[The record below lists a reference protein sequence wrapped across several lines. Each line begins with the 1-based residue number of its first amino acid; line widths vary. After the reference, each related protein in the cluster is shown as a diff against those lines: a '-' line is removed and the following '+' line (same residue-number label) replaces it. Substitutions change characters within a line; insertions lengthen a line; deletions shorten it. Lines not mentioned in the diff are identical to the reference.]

1 MPLQHGM
8 YEFRSAVDKLREIV
22 TPAVLAEFGEELTA
36 DNLRDIMSGGT
47 AIRARM
53 TEKFN
58 AALAPIVFPA
68 ERSQKEELYTS
79 LLEQFNEICR
89 KVQKRFESFGTVP
102 ADCYTVDSNGQV
114 TFDSEVAEAVFSEA
128 ANLYIDDPQQI
139 ELYNAALK
147 ALSALQ
153 ELDTLARKYGMYAI
167 NRTNYRA
174 IIDMDIEM
182 SPTMGVLSA
191 TQVLRINYRDLQSGH
206 SSTGGSGPR
215 SDISRF
221 SGYVSRYRRRVKR
234 PIHGHSRQSHRHSR
248 VCNGNG
254 ANWRNYNRHK
264 QHRHFR

>member
-47 AIRARM
+47 AICARM

-191 TQVLRINYRDLQSGH
+191 TQVLRINPFAIQQGYD
-206 SSTGGSGPR
+206 GGLFKTR
-215 SDISRF
+215 SI
-221 SGYVSRYRRRVKR
+221 
-234 PIHGHSRQSHRHSR
+234 
-248 VCNGNG
+248 
-254 ANWRNYNRHK
+254 
-264 QHRHFR
+264 

>member
-36 DNLRDIMSGGT
+36 DNLRDIMSG
-47 AIRARM
+47 IRARM

-191 TQVLRINYRDLQSGH
+191 TQVLRINPFAIQQGYD
-206 SSTGGSGPR
+206 GGLFKTR
-215 SDISRF
+215 SI
-221 SGYVSRYRRRVKR
+221 
-234 PIHGHSRQSHRHSR
+234 
-248 VCNGNG
+248 
-254 ANWRNYNRHK
+254 
-264 QHRHFR
+264 

>member
-1 MPLQHGM
+1 MR
-8 YEFRSAVDKLREIV
+8 FAAKFKSAS
-22 TPAVLAEFGEELTA
+22 
-36 DNLRDIMSGGT
+36 NH
-47 AIRARM
+47 
-53 TEKFN
+53 
-58 AALAPIVFPA
+58 
-68 ERSQKEELYTS
+68 
-79 LLEQFNEICR
+79 
-89 KVQKRFESFGTVP
+89 VP

-191 TQVLRINYRDLQSGH
+191 TQVLRINPFAIQQGYD
-206 SSTGGSGPR
+206 GGLFKTR
-215 SDISRF
+215 SI
-221 SGYVSRYRRRVKR
+221 
-234 PIHGHSRQSHRHSR
+234 
-248 VCNGNG
+248 
-254 ANWRNYNRHK
+254 
-264 QHRHFR
+264 

>member
-1 MPLQHGM
+1 
-8 YEFRSAVDKLREIV
+8 
-22 TPAVLAEFGEELTA
+22 
-36 DNLRDIMSGGT
+36 MSGGT

-174 IIDMDIEM
+174 MKVRDYNDVTIR
-182 SPTMGVLSA
+182 LSGRYIFICRIGNEKA
-191 TQVLRINYRDLQSGH
+191 TVYFQPIALEYRISNNLLQD
-206 SSTGGSGPR
+206 TNIFQNRQIYPK
-215 SDISRF
+215 SRCMQKLAF
-221 SGYVSRYRRRVKR
+221 
-234 PIHGHSRQSHRHSR
+234 
-248 VCNGNG
+248 
-254 ANWRNYNRHK
+254 
-264 QHRHFR
+264 

>member
-8 YEFRSAVDKLREIV
+8 YEFRSAVEKLREIV

-53 TEKFN
+53 TEK
-58 AALAPIVFPA
+58 LAPIEFPA
-68 ERSQKEELYTS
+68 DRSQKEELYTS

-102 ADCYTVDSNGQV
+102 ADCYTVDSDGQV

-128 ANLYIDDPQQI
+128 ANMYIEDPQQI
-139 ELYNAALK
+139 ELYNAASK

-167 NRTNYRA
+167 NRTNYRT
-174 IIDMDIEM
+174 IIDIDIEM

-191 TQVLRINYRDLQSGH
+191 TQVLRINPFAIQQGYD
-206 SSTGGSGPR
+206 GGLFKTR
-215 SDISRF
+215 SI
-221 SGYVSRYRRRVKR
+221 
-234 PIHGHSRQSHRHSR
+234 
-248 VCNGNG
+248 
-254 ANWRNYNRHK
+254 
-264 QHRHFR
+264 